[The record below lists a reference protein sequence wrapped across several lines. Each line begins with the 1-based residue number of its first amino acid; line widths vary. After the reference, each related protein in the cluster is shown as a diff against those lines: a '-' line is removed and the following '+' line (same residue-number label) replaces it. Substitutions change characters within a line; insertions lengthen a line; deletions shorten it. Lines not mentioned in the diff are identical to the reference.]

1 MCRTVIVCLQLPQY
15 PTVPYTKTGNGLV
28 AYNIK
33 LRRILATIVVVKNK
47 QYYLLWVSACSL
59 RYRAGIAHAPCYTDI
74 YSLSF
79 STI

>member
-47 QYYLLWVSACSL
+47 QYYLL
-59 RYRAGIAHAPCYTDI
+59 
-74 YSLSF
+74 
-79 STI
+79 